1 MDEAGVARKLAAIL
15 AADVAGYSAL
25 MERDEAGTL
34 DRLNRLLATSVSP
47 AIQDN
52 SGRIVKLMGDGVLAE
67 FASVHDAVRCAREIQ
82 DRNRRNNLE
91 AGDCE
96 AMSMRIG
103 VHLGDVIVQREDIF
117 GNGVN
122 IAARLQALAE
132 PGGIAV
138 SEEVFWQLDPH
149 NRNACR
155 DLGTHRVKNI
165 ARPVRAHALAT
176 AGTVAAAPPPRD
188 NARPV
193 TAPLVASRDRLYAR
207 RGGRFGV
214 VVGYVAGTCRTG
226 LCRSFGTAGGSGSL
240 RKPRRISALQCAHFS
255 AHCHS
260 WQIGEAHDASPDLGY
275 SFGDLALPI
284 NLLASLSMAQGLP
297 EMFSASARWAPPKG
311 DYHIVANT
319 GDTDVVM

>member
-122 IAARLQALAE
+122 ITARLQALAE

-176 AGTVAAAPPPRD
+176 AGTVAAAPAPRQRPTGHRAAGCKPGSPVCSSRRQVWRGGWLRRRHLP
-188 NARPV
+188 NRPV
-193 TAPLVASRDRLYAR
+193 SIIWDCRWQRKPAKTAPNKRIATHALLCPLSRLAN
-207 RGGRFGV
+207 RG
-214 VVGYVAGTCRTG
+214 
-226 LCRSFGTAGGSGSL
+226 
-240 RKPRRISALQCAHFS
+240 SA
-255 AHCHS
+255 
-260 WQIGEAHDASPDLGY
+260 
-275 SFGDLALPI
+275 
-284 NLLASLSMAQGLP
+284 
-297 EMFSASARWAPPKG
+297 
-311 DYHIVANT
+311 
-319 GDTDVVM
+319 